1 MDSKIWNIPAR
12 NDRLDKNVGIYCRVS
27 TNEKEQLYSLAAQI
41 SALTRE
47 LRMSAN
53 GAWQMFLSILHQ
65 RREKFFDVNL
75 KDCSENVKLTTS
87 LSF

>member
-1 MDSKIWNIPAR
+1 MDSKIWYIPAR

-53 GAWQMFLSILHQ
+53 GAWQMLLSILHQ
-65 RREKFFDVNL
+65 RRKKFLDVNL